1 MSQADFARTD
11 TPEPS
16 PVWHWGSSEDDA
28 VPQPSFASSSLSHPV
43 FGELFRRETYKA
55 AETVRSQGTPIRE
68 FGIVAEGCLKTSRYT
83 IDGTELCNGYFEKDD
98 VFPELLFFTGQKV
111 YTYHLVAVKR
121 TTVMWLDTLHFELM
135 LRTDPRLMYRFMLYL
150 SKRGLKNQMLLC
162 CLRYH
167 TIRERIAFWLVW
179 MDDAAQGGRLPL
191 PPSQT
196 IWANELRVSRASL
209 NQEIKHMEDLGYFRI
224 RGHELEAI
232 DRKALE
238 ELL

>member
-83 IDGTELCNGYFEKDD
+83 IDGTELCNAG
-98 VFPELLFFTGQKV
+98 TSR
-111 YTYHLVAVKR
+111 R
-121 TTVMWLDTLHFELM
+121 TT
-135 LRTDPRLMYRFMLYL
+135 Y
-150 SKRGLKNQMLLC
+150 S
-162 CLRYH
+162 
-167 TIRERIAFWLVW
+167 
-179 MDDAAQGGRLPL
+179 
-191 PPSQT
+191 PSCSSSPARRCT
-196 IWANELRVSRASL
+196 PTTSWP
-209 NQEIKHMEDLGYFRI
+209 
-224 RGHELEAI
+224 
-232 DRKALE
+232 
-238 ELL
+238 